1 MERGID
7 LNEQLIKN
15 KPATFFFRIISE
27 GMVEAGIHY
36 GDILGYSC
44 KLQSLKND
52 SKKLGAINSKA
63 SNYFQYALIFMI
75 FGDIF

>member
-27 GMVEAGIHY
+27 AMVEAGIHC

-52 SKKLGAINSKA
+52 AQKLGAIYSKA
-63 SNYFQYALIFMI
+63 SNYFQFALIFMI